1 MKSFEPWENFS
12 PSPPKIISCLYIWS
26 KHWASSCCC
35 RKWHT
40 PNLMVFWQQ
49 PLFQTQGKSNNHDDK
64 KDSWL
69 DGLRSLIF
77 YYDTYGIYRGK
88 FSYLLCWYID
98 ANTIAWDGA
107 SFWQSSASRH
117 PLDAHNPS
125 DRGTADWEGP
135 LTHPGSQ
142 WRWMNSLK
150 NRKHLLSWLQNAL
163 KVRCIVLSIVEL
175 KVAFG

>member
-88 FSYLLCWYID
+88 FFVPVMLIHRRKYNCLRWGEFLAIKCKP
-98 ANTIAWDGA
+98 A
-107 SFWQSSASRH
+107 SIRRTQSVRSRYCR
-117 PLDAHNPS
+117 LRGPS
-125 DRGTADWEGP
+125 DSPR
-135 LTHPGSQ
+135 LT
-142 WRWMNSLK
+142 
-150 NRKHLLSWLQNAL
+150 
-163 KVRCIVLSIVEL
+163 VEMDEQPE
-175 KVAFG
+175 K